1 MYRTLIFSVVIFL
14 SVLVYAQV
22 DPGKVLDKVSDRYK
36 NLKSINASVS
46 LRTLNKDSDIDETSS
61 IEFIKK
67 GDKFRFSIDKDL
79 EVVSDNKTIW
89 TISPEDKEVTIDI
102 YEEETDEDEIN
113 FTNVFT
119 IHEKGFEK
127 YYIEDKVVDGSVK
140 CHLIDLVPEDKEKD
154 FFKIKVLV
162 NVKDYF
168 LKEMRILYKDG
179 TNAIYSIKDFKYN
192 QTISDARFSVSKEDY
207 KDFHFEDLR

>member
-89 TISPEDKEVTIDI
+89 TISPEDKEVTIDV

-162 NVKDYF
+162 NVKDHF

-179 TNAIYSIKDFKYN
+179 TNAIYSIKGFKYN
-192 QTISDARFSVSKEDY
+192 QTISDARFSVNKEDY